1 MHCTTYITELQN
13 IPFLQ
18 TCMRHHSQ
26 SPHAMFPNEG
36 FTKDDIVRLAEAEQ
50 FVRLGTVE
58 CGHITS
64 KRGQV
69 AADELILKTH
79 SS

>member
-1 MHCTTYITELQN
+1 MH
-13 IPFLQ
+13 
-18 TCMRHHSQ
+18 HHSK
-26 SPHAMFPNEG
+26 SPNAMFPDEE

-50 FVRLGTVE
+50 FVRLGTVD
-58 CGHITS
+58 CGRITS